1 MRVKEKP
8 IVGLE
13 FNLFQWLAIV
23 IHHATTT
30 MAELC
35 GVGFTTNHH
44 GTMAELCGV
53 GFTTNHH
60 GTMAIE
66 LWQMLLG
73 NDLIVPFPF
82 GSLTNILS

>member
-30 MAELC
+30 AAELH

-44 GTMAELCGV
+44 S
-53 GFTTNHH
+53 
-60 GTMAIE
+60 TMAIE
-66 LWQMLLG
+66 LWQMLFS

-82 GSLTNILS
+82 RGSTSIPPRVLQNEDL